1 MDDILARLAQ
11 LDSCAVSDALDKLGL
26 PGAVTG
32 IHRLT
37 TTRRI
42 SGRVHTVRMD
52 KDDGTPSARHLGTDA
67 IQASLPGE
75 VIVMEQ
81 RTGIDAAC
89 WGGNLSLGAQLRQV
103 AGVIVDGPAR
113 DIDEARDYNFPVFAR
128 QATARTARG
137 RIREGATDVPI
148 TVGDVTVHPGDYVVA
163 DGSAVAFIAQAEI
176 SRVLE
181 AAEAIAARE
190 RAMVAALN
198 AGAPI
203 TEVMGRTYETML
215 EKPAANRKGNAE
227 A

>member
-1 MDDILARLAQ
+1 VNSSDTTLTRLAA

-26 PGAVTG
+26 AGTVTG
-32 IHRLT
+32 LHRLT

-52 KDDGTPSARHLGTDA
+52 RDDGSASARHLGTTA
-67 IQASLPGE
+67 IEASQPGE

-89 WGGNLSLGAQLRQV
+89 WGGNLSLGAKLREV

-113 DIDEARDYNFPVFAR
+113 DIDEARDYDFPVFAR
-128 QATARTARG
+128 TATARTARG

-148 TVGDVTVHPGDYVVA
+148 TVGDVTVHPGDFVVA
-163 DGSAVAFIAQAEI
+163 DGSAVVFIARAEI
-176 SRVLE
+176 DRVLD

-190 RAMVAALN
+190 RAMVAALQD
-198 AGAPI
+198 GTPI
-203 TEVMGRTYETML
+203 TEVMGRNYETML
-215 EKPAANRKGNAE
+215 KR
-227 A
+227 